1 MSRNPPTSKSAFP
14 AAAKAKDGHRSR
26 RRKRWQL
33 ESTSPTD
40 TAPASAEVV
49 IIGAGVMGASIAYHL
64 ARHGVEDIVLV
75 ERDVPGSGSTSKA
88 AGGVRCQF
96 SDEVNIAL
104 ATRSLEVLRNFEAEF
119 GVDIDLVS
127 NGYLF
132 LLDSAEVAETFAA
145 NVELQQS
152 MGLDSRMLTVAEV
165 AELAPYINMEG
176 LVAGAFNPGDGHC
189 TPEAVVSGYVSAARS
204 LGVQVLKNCE
214 VTGFESTDG
223 ADLGGSGSNGSRRV
237 TAVTTSKGR
246 IECAQ
251 VVCAAGAWS
260 GIIGE
265 AAGVDLPVRPLRREI
280 MVSEPVDEAA
290 LGIDLTQMPFTI
302 DFSTSFY
309 VHPEGPGLLFG
320 CPDESDVW
328 DFDDKR
334 NPDWLP
340 TLAELIETR
349 APALGDVEAK
359 HGWAGLYEMTP
370 DHNALIGQAEELSGF
385 FYACGFSGHGF
396 LMGPAVGEVVA
407 DLMTGGQPFV
417 DVSGLDKRRFATSG
431 LRQELNIV

>member
-1 MSRNPPTSKSAFP
+1 MSRNSPTSTSALP
-14 AAAKAKDGHRSR
+14 VAATTKDGRSQQ
-26 RRKRWQL
+26 KTVRWKL
-33 ESTSPTD
+33 ESTSPTG
-40 TAPASAEVV
+40 TVPTSAEVV

-64 ARHGVEDIVLV
+64 AKHDVEDIVLV

-104 ATRSLEVLRNFEAEF
+104 STRSLEVLRNFETNF

-132 LLDSAEVAETFAA
+132 LLDSAETADTFAA
-145 NVELQQS
+145 NVELQQR

-165 AELAPYINMEG
+165 AELAPYINTEG
-176 LVAGAFNPGDGHC
+176 LVAGAFNPTDGHC
-189 TPEAVVSGYVSAARS
+189 TPEAVVSGYISAARE
-204 LGVQVLKNCE
+204 LGVTVVKNCE
-214 VTGFESTDG
+214 VTGFESTVGEDP
-223 ADLGGSGSNGSRRV
+223 SGSTRTVQSV
-237 TAVTTSKGR
+237 LTTKGR
-246 IECAQ
+246 IECVQ

-260 GIIGE
+260 GLIGE
-265 AAGVDLPVRPLRREI
+265 AAGVDLPVKPLRREI
-280 MVSEPVDEAA
+280 MVSEPVDEAK
-290 LGIDLTQMPFTI
+290 LGIDLSRMPFTI

-320 CPDESDVW
+320 CPDETDVW

-340 TLAELIETR
+340 TLAELIESR
-349 APALGDVEAK
+349 ARGLGEVEAK
-359 HGWAGLYEMTP
+359 RGWAGLYEMTP
-370 DHNALIGQAEELSGF
+370 DHNALIGEAEELSGF

-407 DLMTGGQPFV
+407 DLMTGREPFV

-431 LRQELNIV
+431 LRKELNIV